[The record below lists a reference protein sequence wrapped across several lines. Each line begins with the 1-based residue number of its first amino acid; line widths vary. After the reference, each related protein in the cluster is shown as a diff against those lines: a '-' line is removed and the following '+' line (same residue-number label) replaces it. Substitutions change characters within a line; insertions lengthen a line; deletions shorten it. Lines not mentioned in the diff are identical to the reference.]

1 MYINIT
7 EAEKNGIDYV
17 MLIIFQ
23 NKWTHRKI
31 DQAYGCQKKGVWGAL
46 NEGSQKIETS
56 SYKIN

>member
-1 MYINIT
+1 M